1 LSFFLNQ
8 CSASPSGIDP
18 LNYAARSVTFIG
30 GGTTHRIIELCHTSL
45 YNQQHL
51 ISTEVIK
58 NHSIA
63 IIILSF
69 ALYDIVIP
77 QMLAKDLAKAI
88 RVPDELVTD

>member
-1 LSFFLNQ
+1 L
-8 CSASPSGIDP
+8 A
-18 LNYAARSVTFIG
+18 
-30 GGTTHRIIELCHTSL
+30 GTTHRIIELCHTSL

-69 ALYDIVIP
+69 TLYDIVIP
-77 QMLAKDLAKAI
+77 LMLAKDLAKAI
-88 RVPDELVTD
+88 RIPDALVTD